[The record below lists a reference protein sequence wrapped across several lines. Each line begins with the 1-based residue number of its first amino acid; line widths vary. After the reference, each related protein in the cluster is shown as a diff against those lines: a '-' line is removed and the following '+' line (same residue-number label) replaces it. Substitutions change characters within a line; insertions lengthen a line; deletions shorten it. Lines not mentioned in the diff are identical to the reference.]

1 MRYRRDYV
9 TNSSATSY
17 LLAQKGS
24 LTQKQKEAVAKWVE
38 EKVLGE
44 IILAPEVDKG
54 KLEVFL
60 EEGYFD
66 DEVKEEARRAHEE
79 GFSLKLGW
87 VPFNEGK
94 LDDLYQ
100 SLWKALEDAEKEN
113 FQILDGDLID

>member
-24 LTQKQKEAVAKWVE
+24 LTEKQKEAVVKWVE
-38 EKVLGE
+38 EKLLGE
-44 IILAPEVDKG
+44 ISLAPEVEVE
-54 KLEVFL
+54 KLEAFL
-60 EEGYFD
+60 EEGSFD
-66 DEVKEEARRAHEE
+66 DEVTEEARDAHEE

-94 LDDLYQ
+94 LDYIYQ
-100 SLWKALEDAEKEN
+100 SLWEVLEKAGEEN
-113 FQILDGDLID
+113 FRILDGDLIE

>member
-113 FQILDGDLID
+113 FRILDGDLID